1 MLGEKRN
8 LVVIILLL
16 ISSCLSGQNKTK
28 YFIQGTADKEAYEG
42 EWIYLMKTALYGGV
56 HLKLDS
62 TKIKHG
68 KFKFRGEVNE
78 LPHLHQVII
87 FGRSKFESRF
97 IFVIP
102 EEGKIKMQIEKDKE
116 QVSGTPMNDLL
127 NDKII
132 QPFNEWMAALKPYI
146 QQKNSPKAAKE
157 NNPDNQA
164 ARTKASERW
173 YAGRLDFVK
182 AYAEYPVVDAFV
194 LEMMYT
200 PSLYPELKEI
210 KERLCTESKERLAE
224 RMKSHGKG
232 MKEVEANRKIEE
244 EKNTP
249 DAVKVGKKYT
259 DFRGVTLKGDTIK
272 LSDIITDKKLVLVD
286 FWASWCGP
294 CMNMVPFLDTLYQKY
309 HPQGLEIVSAS
320 CDTHLDKWKETVQ
333 KHQMCWQQIV
343 LLSKPEENGSDIY
356 GIRTIPYTVLI
367 DNDGKII
374 ARNLRGKD
382 LEQAIEKWLEKY
394 Q

>member
-1 MLGEKRN
+1 
-8 LVVIILLL
+8 
-16 ISSCLSGQNKTK
+16 
-28 YFIQGTADKEAYEG
+28 
-42 EWIYLMKTALYGGV
+42 
-56 HLKLDS
+56 
-62 TKIKHG
+62 
-68 KFKFRGEVNE
+68 
-78 LPHLHQVII
+78 
-87 FGRSKFESRF
+87 
-97 IFVIP
+97 
-102 EEGKIKMQIEKDKE
+102 
-116 QVSGTPMNDLL
+116 
-127 NDKII
+127 
-132 QPFNEWMAALKPYI
+132 
-146 QQKNSPKAAKE
+146 
-157 NNPDNQA
+157 
-164 ARTKASERW
+164 
-173 YAGRLDFVK
+173 
-182 AYAEYPVVDAFV
+182 
-194 LEMMYT
+194 MYT

-294 CMNMVPFLDTLYQKY
+294 CMKMVPFLDTLYHKY
-309 HPQGLEIVSAS
+309 QPQGLEIVSAS

-356 GIRTIPYTVLI
+356 GIRTIPNTILI

-374 ARNLRGKD
+374 ARHLRGID